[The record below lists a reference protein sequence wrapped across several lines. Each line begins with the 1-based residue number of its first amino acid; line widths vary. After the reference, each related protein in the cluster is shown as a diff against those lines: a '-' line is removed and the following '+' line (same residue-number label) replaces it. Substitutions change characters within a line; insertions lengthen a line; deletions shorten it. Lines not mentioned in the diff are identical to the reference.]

1 MEAFARALM
10 GLSHPVQIIGQ
21 ARTVET
27 HPSWPRPPQL
37 ERRWLAVFDDDASGW
52 RTRTLTSTIEGVGLR
67 CAPVNVPTTLPPW
80 KHTEIGPDYARGDW
94 PEYTASLVLRRWPRE
109 VAPGWLGNALA
120 NDLPVDVSMHI
131 EAQDSAWIARKLKL
145 QQKRHQ
151 GSDDAGDMLT
161 TRDSRR
167 VREDLIAHK
176 DRPVKVAVAFTVR
189 APSREML
196 MSRVETLRHE
206 IGLTLGDVRPVT
218 WEHDRG
224 LEATSATGVCRLLGA
239 WHTLD
244 CTSVASTWPFQPAT
258 INHQD
263 GVDIGVTRKGD
274 MLVRLDPFD
283 AALEGFSGVV
293 VGKKRMGKSYLMK
306 IIARGLAAR
315 GVEVTI
321 IEQRNP
327 PEYAVLAHLPNIE
340 LINIEQIAADEE
352 DADVQT
358 AKRVAHLRK
367 VTGELWD
374 RARRDPRPRML
385 IIDEAWMLLR
395 HAHTAA
401 WIETVARTG
410 GHFGLAL
417 WILTQQVREL
427 LESGRAALDN
437 AEIRI
442 FLKQHDADLD
452 DICDAVG
459 LKTISGA
466 THPAKLFLRSAT
478 RGQVLLGVG
487 DLWVDVDVA
496 RVPEHY
502 EISTDPRDV
511 WNQIDNEREESE
523 DGADGV
529 GTTTSEDRAA
539 VGRGPGVW
547 LDRRGGGRSGRAA
560 VAAADQ

>member
-27 HPSWPRPPQL
+27 HPTWPRPPQL
-37 ERRWLAVFDDDASGW
+37 ERRWLAVFDDDESGW
-52 RTRTLTSTIEGVGLR
+52 RTRTLTSTLEGVGLR

-151 GSDDAGDMLT
+151 DSNDAGDMLT

-176 DRPVKVAVAFTVR
+176 DRPVKVAIAFTVR
-189 APSREML
+189 APSREL
-196 MSRVETLRHE
+196 LQSRVETLRHE

-224 LEATSATGVCRLLGA
+224 LEATSTTGVCNLLGA

-258 INHQD
+258 VYHQH
-263 GVDIGVTRKGD
+263 GAPLGTTHTGS
-274 MLVRLDPFD
+274 MEVRLDPFD
-283 AALEGFSGVV
+283 LSLESFGGIVLAK
-293 VGKKRMGKSYLMK
+293 VGAGKSYFLK
-306 IIARGLAAR
+306 LLAGR
-315 GVEVTI
+315 LEGVEVLI
-321 IEQRNP
+321 VEQRTP
-327 PEYAVLAHLPNIE
+327 AEYTGVAGAQTFNL
-340 LINIEQIAADEE
+340 
-352 DADVQT
+352 ADVPYGSRADRLRT
-358 AKRVAHLRK
+358 FVSNLWELAKS
-367 VTGELWD
+367 
-374 RARRDPRPRML
+374 DPRPRIL
-385 IIDEAWMLLR
+385 VLDELWSLLR
-395 HAHTAA
+395 DPALASLIEEIARIGRHHYLSL
-401 WIETVARTG
+401 WIASQQVQELLTSDQ
-410 GHFGLAL
+410 GLAVL
-417 WILTQQVREL
+417 NNSAIKVY
-427 LESGRAALDN
+427 
-437 AEIRI
+437 
-442 FLKQHDADLD
+442 LKQNGPDGDLLAEKVRLSDDARR
-452 DICDAVG
+452 
-459 LKTISGA
+459 
-466 THPAKLFLRSAT
+466 FLRSAS
-478 RGQVLLGVG
+478 RGQALLDVSGMVVP
-487 DLWVDVDVA
+487 VDIQA
-496 RVPEHY
+496 AKAEH
-502 EISTDPRDV
+502 ELITTDPREV
-511 WNQIDNEREESE
+511 RH
-523 DGADGV
+523 GV
-529 GTTTSEDRAA
+529 GTATSEDRAP
-539 VGRGPGVW
+539 VGSGPGVR